1 MATSTVPAAVAAL
14 LAILEAAPALAE
26 VRIID
31 GPPSNNLT
39 EKRRVYVGWQPDASA
54 VSLTQEF
61 ASAGAR
67 LRDEQFDI
75 ACYAEARGGDKD
87 MSLQR
92 DAVFAVVAVVEDA
105 LRATDAEP
113 EAPTLRGAVL
123 WSGLTAGDLMQEQGP
138 EGALAGLAFTVSC
151 RARI

>member
-1 MATSTVPAAVAAL
+1 LRYPHQVSSGNGAGAAL
-14 LAILEAAPALAE
+14 GES
-26 VRIID
+26 
-31 GPPSNNLT
+31 GPC
-39 EKRRVYVGWQPDASA
+39 R
-54 VSLTQEF
+54 
-61 ASAGAR
+61 GAR
-67 LRDEQFDI
+67 RDVIDI